1 MKKEF
6 LLDDSIWEKSFV
18 VDVNEYK
25 KGREDYVNSCV
36 SEEFWGRDGVRERII
51 ASMNF
56 VFLLLGKEMSKK
68 LGFDLRLEFVNLI
81 AKRVPV
87 RTMADPELVGTGE
100 VWVFIQINMT
110 AINCIVD
117 DIFEGNNVIADIKKF
132 TEDWC
137 QFLEG
142 SMVQEFAHILY
153 FLSVCN
159 SDRRNAFIKT
169 MSDYVFADEDIGSAT
184 REAYLVTEI
193 ERHGRVIE
201 LDFLIKVYPNS
212 WALAWCEEDLK
223 QIKELGV

>member
-100 VWVFIQINMT
+100 
-110 AINCIVD
+110 
-117 DIFEGNNVIADIKKF
+117 
-132 TEDWC
+132 
-137 QFLEG
+137 
-142 SMVQEFAHILY
+142 S
-153 FLSVCN
+153 
-159 SDRRNAFIKT
+159 
-169 MSDYVFADEDIGSAT
+169 
-184 REAYLVTEI
+184 
-193 ERHGRVIE
+193 
-201 LDFLIKVYPNS
+201 
-212 WALAWCEEDLK
+212 
-223 QIKELGV
+223 